1 MIDLTQYE
9 ELAKVYK
16 QSQKLE
22 RECEKNF
29 NKAKRINFDEAIKI
43 RRKFSEPC
51 REFQNTIFAKTAFE
65 VLTHINPIL
74 VEHRTGKKLK
84 FSEVFGEDFE
94 KLTEDMTI
102 NVYLLAN
109 EISVVY
115 KFVDDV
121 KMLNGEIKKGG
132 DFEKSCQIGF
142 ETPIWRNGEEIDSG
156 YEYGI
161 SYLEQR
167 DMTIEERMQNMNK
180 FLSMSDRERAEHMN
194 KNYGMKYKLKDYS
207 NDKPKQM

>member
-9 ELAKVYK
+9 ELTKVLK
-16 QSQKLE
+16 QAQKIE
-22 RECEKNF
+22 RECDKNF
-29 NKAKRINFDEAIKI
+29 NKAKRINFDDAIKNI
-43 RRKFSEPC
+43 RKFSEPC
-51 REFQNTIFAKTAFE
+51 REFQDTIFAKTAFE
-65 VLTHINPIL
+65 VLTHLNPIL

-94 KLTEDMTI
+94 KLTEDMVI
-102 NVYLLAN
+102 H
-109 EISVVY
+109 VY
-115 KFVDDV
+115 KLVNELSVNYKFEEETKRLDG
-121 KMLNGEIKKGG
+121 KIIKGG
-132 DFEKSCQIGF
+132 DYERPCQLGF

-167 DMTIEERMQNMNK
+167 DMTVEERIQNMNK

-207 NDKPKQM
+207 NNKPRAI